1 MGRFLDQRS
10 SMNSNSNGTLGIGVT
25 SAAGLT
31 TSIFGRI
38 GLQTQGVLNPIV
50 DLTGT
55 IGLSAVAGT
64 TALIQVT
71 RNGVVFYQ
79 AQVGATGAILG
90 NTFSFTAQD
99 LLAPAAAEIVYEA
112 AVVITPGGGP
122 ITRVGPEV
130 FWGIASAT
138 V

>member
-10 SMNSNSNGTLGIGVT
+10 SMNSNSTGSIAIGVT
-25 SAAGLT
+25 STLGLT

-38 GLQTQGVLNPIV
+38 GLQTQSVPNPIV

-55 IGLSAVAGT
+55 VGLSGGAGV

-71 RNGVVFYQ
+71 RNGVVFYT
-79 AQVGATGAILG
+79 AQVATTGASADIR
-90 NTFSFTAQD
+90 TFTAQD
-99 LLAPAAAEIVYEA
+99 LLAPAAAELVYEA
-112 AVVITPGGGP
+112 AIIITPGGGP

-130 FWGIASAT
+130 FWGIGSAT

>member
-1 MGRFLDQRS
+1 MGTFLDQRS
-10 SMNSNSNGTLGIGVT
+10 SMNSNSTGSIAIGVT
-25 SAAGLT
+25 STPSLT

-38 GLQTQGVLNPIV
+38 GLQTQGVPNPIV

-55 IGLSAVAGT
+55 IGLSGALGL

-71 RNGVVFYQ
+71 RNGVVFYT
-79 AQVGATGAILG
+79 AQVGTTGAPLG
-90 NTFSFTAQD
+90 DITSFTAQD

-130 FWGIASAT
+130 FWGIASST

>member
-1 MGRFLDQRS
+1 MELFLDKSS
-10 SMNSNSNGTLGIGVT
+10 SMNSNSTGSIAIGVT
-25 SAAGLT
+25 STPSLT

-38 GLQTQGVLNPIV
+38 GLQTQGVANPIV

-55 IGLSAVAGT
+55 VGLSGAVGV

-71 RNGVVFYQ
+71 CNGVVFYT
-79 AQVGATGAILG
+79 AQVATTGASADIRS
-90 NTFSFTAQD
+90 FSAQD

-112 AVVITPGGGP
+112 AIAITPGGGP

-130 FWGIASAT
+130 FWGFAFAST
-138 V
+138 

>member
-10 SMNSNSNGTLGIGVT
+10 SMNSNSTGSIAIGVT
-25 SAAGLT
+25 SAPSLT

-38 GLQTQGVLNPIV
+38 GLQTQGVPNPIV

-55 IGLSAVAGT
+55 IGLSGGAGV

-71 RNGVVFYQ
+71 RNGIVFYT
-79 AQVGATGAILG
+79 AQVATTGASADIR
-90 NTFSFTAQD
+90 SFTAQD

-112 AVVITPGGGP
+112 AIVVTPGGGP

-130 FWGIASAT
+130 FWGIASANA
-138 V
+138 